1 MIHCPQEKSKCF
13 LFVDKINF
21 FVSVI
26 ENFALISKES
36 ELKIC

>member
-13 LFVDKINF
+13 LRVDKINF

-26 ENFALISKES
+26 ENFALIPKES

>member
-13 LFVDKINF
+13 LCVDKINF

-26 ENFALISKES
+26 ENFALISQES